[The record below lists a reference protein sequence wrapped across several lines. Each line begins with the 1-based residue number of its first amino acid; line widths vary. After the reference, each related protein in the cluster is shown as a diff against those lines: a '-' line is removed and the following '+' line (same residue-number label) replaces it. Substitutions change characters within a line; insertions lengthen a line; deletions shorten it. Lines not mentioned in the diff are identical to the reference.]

1 MALVSPQKEHLQHP
15 LLELR
20 KAWQHASKKEKETF
34 DLEPWKEEFACF
46 LDVLCNSGAC
56 KSLNNPGRTI
66 NCHCM
71 ANLDFANEEEQNA
84 IFDYLFR
91 YARM

>member
-1 MALVSPQKEHLQHP
+1 MAAALISLKKEHLKHP

-20 KAWQHASKKEKETF
+20 KAWQRASKKKDRETF
-34 DLEPWKEEFACF
+34 DLEPWKEELACF

-56 KSLNNPGRTI
+56 KSLYNPGGRSI

-71 ANLDFANEEEQNA
+71 ANLDFANEEE
-84 IFDYLFR
+84 
-91 YARM
+91 